1 MSDERYENG
10 FQPEDEK
17 PVDYKALFF
26 EYLMYWP
33 WILGCVIVMGIAMY
47 AYLRYQAPVYNVN
60 ATVLIKQGDQT
71 KNPSASPMQ
80 AMQDLGMLSMASNF
94 DNEVEILRSRTL
106 VKKVVNKLNLYINY
120 KEAQT
125 FRYPTDLYKTSPVQV
140 WTTPEEADRLFG
152 PVTLEM
158 TCTPDGK
165 VDVEASYYPDRDADE
180 VTLHKHFDQLPGVL
194 TTPVGVFTLSANS
207 DSILAKID
215 QTRTITATV
224 VSPTAVA
231 TSYTASL
238 SSEPTSKT
246 TTIVALNLQNSNPRR
261 GIDFINMLVAL
272 YNEDANNDKNEVA
285 AKTAQFID
293 DRIGIINQE
302 LGTTES
308 QLASF
313 KQQAGLT
320 DLSSDAQLALK
331 ENSAYQQKQ
340 AENATQIRLITFLK
354 SYINDP
360 KNEMEVI
367 PANVGLADQGLSDL
381 IIKYNDLLIERK
393 RLLRTSNESNPAVVQ
408 LDAGIRATRANV
420 QTTVDNVEKGLL
432 ITQSDLDREGKKYA
446 TRISNAPTQEKE
458 LMSITR
464 QQEIKAS
471 LYLLLLQKRE
481 ENAITLASTAT
492 NGRIIEEA
500 MAGSTPVS
508 PNKKMFYLIA
518 LVLGIG
524 IPVGVIYLRNLLRF
538 KIEGRADVE
547 KITDVPVV
555 GDVPM
560 VDTKRNPIVVHEN
573 HNNLMEEVFRSV
585 RTNIQYMLQEGQKV
599 ILFTSTSSGEGKSF
613 TAGNLACSFAFMGKK
628 VVIVGLDIRKP
639 GLNKVFQIS
648 HKEKGI
654 TQYLADPE
662 HTDLLSLCQP
672 STISTNLYILPGGTV
687 PPNPTELVARKTLDQ
702 AIEILKA
709 NFDFVILDT
718 APIGMVT
725 DTQLIARVADLSV
738 YVCRA
743 GYTHKSHYELINE
756 LKKDHK
762 LPNLCTL
769 INCIDMNQRK
779 NGYYYGYGK
788 YGKYGKY
795 GYGKKYG
802 YGYGYGYG
810 NKNDK

>member
-33 WILGCVIVMGIAMY
+33 WILGCVIVMGIVMY

-518 LVLGIG
+518 LILGIG

-560 VDTKRNPIVVHEN
+560 VDTKGNPIVVHEN
-573 HNNLMEEVFRSV
+573 HNDLMEEVFRSV

-613 TAGNLACSFAFMGKK
+613 TAGNLACSFAFMGKR

-672 STISTNLYILPGGTV
+672 STVSSNLYILPGGTV
-687 PPNPTELVARKTLDQ
+687 PPNPAELVARKTLDQ

-709 NFDFVILDT
+709 NFDYVVLDT

-743 GYTHKSHYELINE
+743 SYTHKSHYELINE

>member
-33 WILGCVIVMGIAMY
+33 WILGCVIVMGIVMY

-408 LDAGIRATRANV
+408 LDAGIRAMRANV

-518 LVLGIG
+518 LILGIG

-560 VDTKRNPIVVHEN
+560 VDTKGNPIVVHEN
-573 HNNLMEEVFRSV
+573 HNDLMEEVFRSV

-613 TAGNLACSFAFMGKK
+613 TAGNLACSFAFMGKR

-672 STISTNLYILPGGTV
+672 STVSSNLYILPGGTV

-709 NFDFVILDT
+709 NFDYVVLDT

-743 GYTHKSHYELINE
+743 SYTHKSHYELINE

>member
-1 MSDERYENG
+1 MSNEKYDDL
-10 FQPEDEK
+10 FTAEDEK
-17 PVDYKALFF
+17 SIDYKAILF

-33 WILGCVIVMGIAMY
+33 WILGCIIVMGIAMY
-47 AYLRYQAPVYNVN
+47 AYLRYKAPIYNIN
-60 ATVLIKQGDQT
+60 ATVLIKQDDQT
-71 KNPSASPMQ
+71 KSSSIPPMQ

-120 KEAQT
+120 KEKQT
-125 FRYPTDLYKTSPVQV
+125 FRYPADLYKNSPVQV
-140 WTTPEEADRLFG
+140 WTTPEEADCLFR

-158 TCTPDGK
+158 TCTPNGQ
-165 VDVEASYYPDRDADE
+165 VDVKAFFYPDPNSGE
-180 VTLHKHFDQLPGVL
+180 ITIHKHFDKLPGVL
-194 TTPVGVFTLSANS
+194 TTPVGVFTLSSNR
-207 DSILAKID
+207 DSTLAQINEV
-215 QTRTITATV
+215 RTITAIITP
-224 VSPTAVA
+224 PTAVA
-231 TSYTASL
+231 NNYANNLT
-238 SSEPTSKT
+238 SEPTSKT
-246 TTIVALNLQNSNPRR
+246 TTIASLSLEESNTSR
-261 GIDFINMLVAL
+261 GIDFINMLVTL

-293 DRIGIINQE
+293 ERIRIINQE

-308 QLASF
+308 QLANF

-331 ENSAYQQKQ
+331 ENSVYQQKQ
-340 AENATQIRLITFLK
+340 AENATQLRLVAFLK
-354 SYINDP
+354 NYINDT

-367 PANVGLADQGLSDL
+367 PTNVGLADQGLSEL

-393 RLLRTSNESNPAVVQ
+393 RLLRTSSESNPAVVQ
-408 LDAGIRATRANV
+408 LDAGIRATRINV
-420 QTTVDNVEKGLL
+420 QTTVENVEKALL

-500 MAGSTPVS
+500 MAGNYPIA
-508 PNKKMFYLIA
+508 PNKKMYYLIA
-518 LVLGIG
+518 LILGLG
-524 IPVGVIYLRNLLRF
+524 IPVGIIYLRDLLRF
-538 KIEGRADVE
+538 KIESRADVE

-555 GDVPM
+555 GDIPL
-560 VDTKRNPIVVHEN
+560 TNTEGHPIVVQEN
-573 HNNLMEEVFRSV
+573 RNGLMEEVFRSV
-585 RTNIQYMLQEGQKV
+585 RTNLQYMLGEDQKV
-599 ILFTSTSSGEGKSF
+599 ILFTSTTSGEGKSF
-613 TAGNLACSFAFMGKK
+613 SAGNLACSLAFMGKK

-639 GLNKVFQIS
+639 GLNKVFEIS
-648 HKEKGI
+648 HKERGI
-654 TQYLADPE
+654 TQYLADPK
-662 HTDLLSLCQP
+662 HTDLLNLCQP
-672 STISTNLYILPGGTV
+672 SAISPNLFILPGGTV
-687 PPNPTELVARKTLDQ
+687 PPNPTELVARKTLDE
-702 AIEILKA
+702 AIEQLKQS
-709 NFDFVILDT
+709 FDYVLLDT

-743 GYTHKSHYELINE
+743 DYTHKSDYELIND
-756 LKKDHK
+756 LKRENK

-769 INCIDMNQRK
+769 INGIDMDQRK

-810 NKNDK
+810 K

>member
-33 WILGCVIVMGIAMY
+33 WILGCVIVMGMVMY

-71 KNPSASPMQ
+71 KSPSASPMQ

-94 DNEVEILRSRTL
+94 DNEMEILRSRSL

-140 WTTPEEADRLFG
+140 WTTPEEADRLLG
-152 PVTLEM
+152 PVTLKM

-165 VDVEASYYPDRDADE
+165 VDVEGSYYPSRNADK

-194 TTPVGVFTLSANS
+194 TTPVGVFTLSVNS
-207 DSILAKID
+207 DSTLAKID
-215 QTRTITATV
+215 KTRTITATV

-231 TSYTASL
+231 SGYTASL

-261 GIDFINMLVAL
+261 GVDFINMLVAL
-272 YNEDANNDKNEVA
+272 YNENANNDKNEVA

-308 QLASF
+308 ELASY
-313 KQQAGLT
+313 KQKAGLT

-340 AENATQIRLITFLK
+340 AENATQLRLVAF
-354 SYINDP
+354 YINDR

-367 PANVGLADQGLSDL
+367 PANVGLADEGLSSL
-381 IIKYNDLLIERK
+381 IVKYNDLLIERK

-500 MAGSTPVS
+500 MAGSAPVS
-508 PNKKMFYLIA
+508 PNKQKFYLIA

-524 IPVGVIYLRNLLRF
+524 IPVGIIYLRNLLRF
-538 KIEGRADVE
+538 KIESRADVE

-560 VDTKRNPIVVHEN
+560 LDTKGNPIVVHEN

-599 ILFTSTSSGEGKSF
+599 ILLTSTSSGEGKSF
-613 TAGNLACSFAFMGKK
+613 TSSNLACSFAFMGKK

-662 HTDLLSLCQP
+662 HTTYSPCANPLPYHLTC
-672 STISTNLYILPGGTV
+672 ISFRGGPFLRT
-687 PPNPTELVARKTLDQ
+687 PPNW
-702 AIEILKA
+702 
-709 NFDFVILDT
+709 
-718 APIGMVT
+718 
-725 DTQLIARVADLSV
+725 
-738 YVCRA
+738 
-743 GYTHKSHYELINE
+743 
-756 LKKDHK
+756 
-762 LPNLCTL
+762 
-769 INCIDMNQRK
+769 
-779 NGYYYGYGK
+779 
-788 YGKYGKY
+788 
-795 GYGKKYG
+795 
-802 YGYGYGYG
+802 
-810 NKNDK
+810 

>member
-1 MSDERYENG
+1 MSNEKYDDL
-10 FQPEDEK
+10 FTAEDEK
-17 PVDYKALFF
+17 PIDYKAILF

-33 WILGCVIVMGIAMY
+33 WILGCIIVMGITMY
-47 AYLRYQAPVYNVN
+47 AYLRYKAPIYNIN
-60 ATVLIKQGDQT
+60 ATVLIKQDDQT
-71 KNPSASPMQ
+71 KSSSIPPMQ
-80 AMQDLGMLSMASNF
+80 AMQDLGMLSMANNF
-94 DNEVEILRSRTL
+94 DNEVEIIRSRTL

-120 KEAQT
+120 KEKQT
-125 FRYPTDLYKTSPVQV
+125 FRYPADLYKNSPVQV
-140 WTTPEEADRLFG
+140 WTTPEEADCLFR

-158 TCTPDGK
+158 TCTPNGQ
-165 VDVEASYYPDRDADE
+165 VDVKANFYPDPNSGE
-180 VTLHKHFDQLPGVL
+180 ITIHKHFDKLPGVL
-194 TTPVGVFTLSANS
+194 TTPVGVFTLSSNR
-207 DSILAKID
+207 DSTLAQINEV
-215 QTRTITATV
+215 RTITAIITP
-224 VSPTAVA
+224 PTAVA
-231 TSYTASL
+231 NNYANNLT
-238 SSEPTSKT
+238 SEPTSKT
-246 TTIVALNLQNSNPRR
+246 TTIASLSLEESNTSR
-261 GIDFINMLVAL
+261 GIDFINMLVTL

-293 DRIGIINQE
+293 ERISIINQE

-308 QLASF
+308 QLANF

-331 ENSAYQQKQ
+331 ENSVYQQKQ
-340 AENATQIRLITFLK
+340 AENATQLRLVAFLK
-354 SYINDP
+354 NYINDT

-367 PANVGLADQGLSDL
+367 PTNVGLADQGLSEL

-393 RLLRTSNESNPAVVQ
+393 RLLRTSSESNPAVVQ
-408 LDAGIRATRANV
+408 LDAGIRATRINV
-420 QTTVDNVEKGLL
+420 QTTVENVEKALL

-500 MAGSTPVS
+500 MAGNYPIA
-508 PNKKMFYLIA
+508 PNKKMYYLIA
-518 LVLGIG
+518 LILGLG
-524 IPVGVIYLRNLLRF
+524 IPVGIIYLRDLLRF
-538 KIEGRADVE
+538 KIESRADVE

-555 GDVPM
+555 GDIPL
-560 VDTKRNPIVVHEN
+560 TNTEGHPIVVQEN
-573 HNNLMEEVFRSV
+573 RNGLMEEVFRSV
-585 RTNIQYMLQEGQKV
+585 RTNLQYMLGEDQKV
-599 ILFTSTSSGEGKSF
+599 ILFTSTTSGEGKSF
-613 TAGNLACSFAFMGKK
+613 SAGNLACSFAFMGKK

-639 GLNKVFQIS
+639 GLNKVFEIS
-648 HKEKGI
+648 HKERGI
-654 TQYLADPE
+654 TQYLADPK

-672 STISTNLYILPGGTV
+672 SAISPNLFILPGGTV
-687 PPNPTELVARKTLDQ
+687 PPNPTELVARKTLDE
-702 AIEILKA
+702 AIEQLKQS
-709 NFDFVILDT
+709 FDYVLLDT

-743 GYTHKSHYELINE
+743 DYTHKSDYELIND
-756 LKKDHK
+756 LKRENK

-769 INCIDMNQRK
+769 INGIDMDQRK

-802 YGYGYGYG
+802 YGYGYGYEE
-810 NKNDK
+810 D

>member
-1 MSDERYENG
+1 
-10 FQPEDEK
+10 
-17 PVDYKALFF
+17 
-26 EYLMYWP
+26 
-33 WILGCVIVMGIAMY
+33 
-47 AYLRYQAPVYNVN
+47 
-60 ATVLIKQGDQT
+60 
-71 KNPSASPMQ
+71 
-80 AMQDLGMLSMASNF
+80 
-94 DNEVEILRSRTL
+94 
-106 VKKVVNKLNLYINY
+106 
-120 KEAQT
+120 
-125 FRYPTDLYKTSPVQV
+125 
-140 WTTPEEADRLFG
+140 
-152 PVTLEM
+152 
-158 TCTPDGK
+158 
-165 VDVEASYYPDRDADE
+165 
-180 VTLHKHFDQLPGVL
+180 
-194 TTPVGVFTLSANS
+194 
-207 DSILAKID
+207 
-215 QTRTITATV
+215 
-224 VSPTAVA
+224 
-231 TSYTASL
+231 
-238 SSEPTSKT
+238 
-246 TTIVALNLQNSNPRR
+246 
-261 GIDFINMLVAL
+261 
-272 YNEDANNDKNEVA
+272 ANNDKNEVA

-293 DRIGIINQE
+293 ERIGIINQE

-340 AENATQIRLITFLK
+340 AENATQLRLIAFLK

-360 KNEMEVI
+360 NNEMEVI
-367 PANVGLADQGLSDL
+367 PANVGLADEGLSSL
-381 IIKYNDLLIERK
+381 IVKYNDLLIERK

-560 VDTKRNPIVVHEN
+560 VDTKGNPIVVHEN

-648 HKEKGI
+648 PKEKGI

-672 STISTNLYILPGGTV
+672 STVSSNLYILPGGTV
-687 PPNPTELVARKTLDQ
+687 PPNSTELVARKTLDQ

-709 NFDFVILDT
+709 NFDYVVLDT

-802 YGYGYGYG
+802 YGYGYDYG
-810 NKNDK
+810 KTNK

>member
-1 MSDERYENG
+1 MTDEKYENN
-10 FQPEDEK
+10 FQPEEEK
-17 PVDYKALFF
+17 SVDYKALFF

-33 WILGCVIVMGIAMY
+33 WILGCVIVMSITMY
-47 AYLRYQAPVYNVN
+47 AYLRYKAPIYNVN

-71 KNPSASPMQ
+71 KNTSASPMQ
-80 AMQDLGMLSMASNF
+80 TMQDLGMLSMASNF

-120 KEAQT
+120 KEKQA
-125 FRYPTDLYKTSPVQV
+125 FRYPADLYKTSPVQI

-152 PVTLEM
+152 PVTLEI
-158 TCTPDGK
+158 TCTPEGK
-165 VDVEASYYPDRDADE
+165 TDIKASYYPALGADKI
-180 VTLHKHFDQLPGVL
+180 TLDKHFNELPGVL
-194 TTPVGVFTLSANS
+194 TTPVGVFTISANS
-207 DSILAKID
+207 DSTLAKINE
-215 QTRTITATV
+215 TRTIIATV
-224 VSPTAVA
+224 VSPTAIA
-231 TSYTASL
+231 GNYTSNLTSA
-238 SSEPTSKT
+238 PTSKT
-246 TTIVALNLQNSNPRR
+246 TTIAALSLNESNPTR

-293 DRIGIINQE
+293 ERIGIINQE
-302 LGTTES
+302 LGSTENK
-308 QLASF
+308 LANF

-340 AENATQIRLITFLK
+340 AENATQLRLVAFLRN
-354 SYINDP
+354 YINDP

-367 PANVGLADQGLSDL
+367 PANVGLADEGLSSL
-381 IIKYNDLLIERK
+381 IVKYNDLLIERK

-432 ITQSDLDREGKKYA
+432 ITQSDLDREGRKYA

-500 MAGSTPVS
+500 MAGNAPIS
-508 PNKKMFYLIA
+508 PNKKAFFLMA

-524 IPVGVIYLRNLLRF
+524 IPVGLIYLRNLFRF
-538 KIEGRADVE
+538 KIESRADVE

-560 VDTKRNPIVVHEN
+560 VDTKGNPIVVREN
-573 HNNLMEEVFRSV
+573 RNDLMEEVFRSV
-585 RTNIQYMLQEGQKV
+585 RTNIQYMLQEKQKV
-599 ILFTSTSSGEGKSF
+599 VLFTSTSSGEGKSF

-672 STISTNLYILPGGTV
+672 STVSSNLYILPGGSV
-687 PPNPTELVARKTLDQ
+687 PPNPTELVARKALDK
-702 AIEILKA
+702 AIEILRA
-709 NFDFVILDT
+709 NFDYVILDT

-725 DTQLIARVADLSV
+725 DTQLIARIADLSV

-743 GYTHKSHYELINE
+743 GYTHKSHYELINK
-756 LKKDHK
+756 LKMEHK
-762 LPNLCTL
+762 LPSLCTL

-788 YGKYGKY
+788 YGKYGLY

-802 YGYGYGYG
+802 YGYGYG
-810 NKNDK
+810 KEK

>member
-1 MSDERYENG
+1 MSNEKYDDL
-10 FQPEDEK
+10 FTAEDEK
-17 PVDYKALFF
+17 PIDYKAILF

-33 WILGCVIVMGIAMY
+33 WILGCIIVMGITMY
-47 AYLRYQAPVYNVN
+47 AYLRYKAPIYNIN
-60 ATVLIKQGDQT
+60 ATVLIKQDDQT
-71 KNPSASPMQ
+71 KSSSIPPMQ
-80 AMQDLGMLSMASNF
+80 AMQDLGMLSMANNF
-94 DNEVEILRSRTL
+94 DNEVEIIRSRTL

-120 KEAQT
+120 KEKQT
-125 FRYPTDLYKTSPVQV
+125 FRYPADLYKNSPVQV
-140 WTTPEEADRLFG
+140 WTTPEEADCLFR

-158 TCTPDGK
+158 TCTPNGQ
-165 VDVEASYYPDRDADE
+165 VDVKANFYPDPNSGE
-180 VTLHKHFDQLPGVL
+180 ITIHKHFDKLPGVL
-194 TTPVGVFTLSANS
+194 TTPVGVFTLSSNR
-207 DSILAKID
+207 DSTLAQINEV
-215 QTRTITATV
+215 RTITAIITP
-224 VSPTAVA
+224 PTAVA
-231 TSYTASL
+231 NNYANNLT
-238 SSEPTSKT
+238 SEPTSKT
-246 TTIVALNLQNSNPRR
+246 TTIASLSLEESNTSR
-261 GIDFINMLVAL
+261 GIDFINMLVTL

-285 AKTAQFID
+285 TKTAQFID
-293 DRIGIINQE
+293 ERIRIINQE

-331 ENSAYQQKQ
+331 ENSVYQQKQ
-340 AENATQIRLITFLK
+340 AENATQLRLVAFLK
-354 SYINDP
+354 NYINDT

-367 PANVGLADQGLSDL
+367 PTNVGLADQGLSEL

-393 RLLRTSNESNPAVVQ
+393 RLLRTSSESNPAVVQ
-408 LDAGIRATRANV
+408 LDAGIRATRINV
-420 QTTVDNVEKGLL
+420 QTTVENVEKALL

-500 MAGSTPVS
+500 MAGNYPIA
-508 PNKKMFYLIA
+508 PNKKMYYLIA
-518 LVLGIG
+518 LILGIG
-524 IPVGVIYLRNLLRF
+524 IPVGIIYLRDLLRF
-538 KIEGRADVE
+538 KIESRADIE
-547 KITDVPVV
+547 KITDIPVV
-555 GDVPM
+555 GDIPL
-560 VDTKRNPIVVHEN
+560 TNTEGHPIVVQEN
-573 HNNLMEEVFRSV
+573 RNGLMEEVFRSV
-585 RTNIQYMLQEGQKV
+585 RTNLQYMLGEDQKV
-599 ILFTSTSSGEGKSF
+599 ILFTSTTSGEGKSF
-613 TAGNLACSFAFMGKK
+613 SAGNLACSFAFMGKK

-639 GLNKVFQIS
+639 GLNKVFEIS
-648 HKEKGI
+648 HKERGI
-654 TQYLADPE
+654 TQYLADPKQ
-662 HTDLLSLCQP
+662 TDLLSLCQP
-672 STISTNLYILPGGTV
+672 SAISPNLFILPGGTV
-687 PPNPTELVARKTLDQ
+687 PPNPTELVARKSLDH
-702 AIEILKA
+702 ALEILKEH
-709 NFDFVILDT
+709 FDYVILDT

-743 GYTHKSHYELINE
+743 DYTHKSDYELIND
-756 LKKDHK
+756 LKRENK

-769 INCIDMNQRK
+769 INGIDMDQRK

-810 NKNDK
+810 K